1 MSTFIKQKILQYK
14 IIKQVK
20 KSKKN
25 MRKLKIEY
33 HKAKCIGAFNCTK
46 IAPEHFK
53 EEDGVR
59 ADLSETK
66 EEHGYQTKIVE
77 CDDETAKSIIEAAE
91 KCPANVINVI
101 DIVTKEKVV
110 DTTIK
115 VKENIREIKA
125 EYDDMKEFV
134 LDKKGYFL
142 IRIIPEKKMI
152 EVGFC
157 GKRNTL
163 EVKVYGTKPIEIY
176 QTIIREKI
184 IERPDHA
191 AYLGRELQ
199 KAHTALQLGIAYVQD
214 DELKISEIMKKKIEE
229 VKNFP

>member
-1 MSTFIKQKILQYK
+1 
-14 IIKQVK
+14 
-20 KSKKN
+20 
-25 MRKLKIEY
+25 MRKIKIEY
-33 HKAKCIGAFNCTK
+33 HKEKCIGAFNCTK
-46 IAPEHFK
+46 IAPKYFK

-59 ADLSETK
+59 ADLHNAK

-77 CDDETAKSIIEAAE
+77 CDDETAKNIIEAAE

-101 DIVTKEKVV
+101 DIITKEKVV

-115 VKENIREIKA
+115 VKENIQEIKA
-125 EYDDMKEFV
+125 VYDDMKEFV
-134 LDKKGYFL
+134 LDEKGYFL

-157 GKRNTL
+157 GKRNTV

-176 QTIIREKI
+176 QTVIREKI

-199 KAHTALQLGIAYVQD
+199 KAYTALQLGISYVQD
-214 DELKISEIMKKKIEE
+214 DELILEKIKK
-229 VKNFP
+229 

>member
-1 MSTFIKQKILQYK
+1 
-14 IIKQVK
+14 
-20 KSKKN
+20 

-46 IAPEHFK
+46 IAPEEFE
-53 EEDGVR
+53 EEDGVQ
-59 ADLSETK
+59 ANLINIK

-77 CDDETAKSIIEAAE
+77 CDDKTAQRIIEAAE

-110 DTTIK
+110 DTTVK

-125 EYDDMKEFV
+125 VYDDMKEFV
-134 LDKKGYFL
+134 LDEKGYFL

-157 GKRNTL
+157 GKRNTV

-176 QTIIREKI
+176 QTILREKI

-199 KAHTALQLGIAYVQD
+199 KAYIALELNIPYIQD
-214 DELKISEIMKKKIEE
+214 DELDGKAMKKKEA
-229 VKNFP
+229 KQ